1 MVGNELHGD
10 GRGEAQRR
18 AERLQAGVW
27 LLAGVEMSRGECVR
41 GVRCE
46 EKGWE
51 GGKDNVCEGFGL
63 WSLHKEKPGW
73 ELFRVRAAPG
83 RSSPATPITSG
94 PLTAHPA
101 LRERSGA
108 VRGCAG
114 PLPAAEHGAGATAR
128 RHSELHRD
136 AHRAQRIAP
145 RRSASRSP
153 PSSRPG
159 GWGRSEPCSCWFRA
173 RGWVSSDANTQIRRF
188 LRFSPLVEV
197 EAATRGCGSAA
208 LTGAAP
214 RSASSL
220 EGFLLD
226 IALCRVHS

>member
-1 MVGNELHGD
+1 M
-10 GRGEAQRR
+10 
-18 AERLQAGVW
+18 
-27 LLAGVEMSRGECVR
+27 AGVEMSRGECVR

-51 GGKDNVCEGFGL
+51 GRKDNVCEGFGL

-145 RRSASRSP
+145 RLRP
-153 PSSRPG
+153 PAPLLHRGPG
-159 GWGRSEPCSCWFRA
+159 GGEGASLAPAGSELGAGCLLMQIRKFDASFVFHPCSKSKQRL
-173 RGWVSSDANTQIRRF
+173 G
-188 LRFSPLVEV
+188 
-197 EAATRGCGSAA
+197 AAAA
-208 LTGAAP
+208 L
-214 RSASSL
+214 RSLGRHRAQPPAWRAFCWTSPCAEFTAEANPSL
-220 EGFLLD
+220 
-226 IALCRVHS
+226 R